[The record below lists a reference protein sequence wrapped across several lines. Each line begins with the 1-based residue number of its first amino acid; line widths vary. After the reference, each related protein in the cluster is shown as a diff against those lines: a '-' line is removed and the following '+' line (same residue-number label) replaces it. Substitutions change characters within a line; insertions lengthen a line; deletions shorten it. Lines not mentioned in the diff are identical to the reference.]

1 MKYTIAIFA
10 AAALTL
16 VIGGCLVT
24 GQQTLTQ
31 PVDVTAVT
39 KSEVTRVPIDLNDEP
54 DYADNK
60 DKIKSV
66 DELSVVAILTNNRPA
81 AAKAKLY
88 LSNDETL
95 TTVEDVQSE
104 ATLVFD
110 SPVVPGSDVLKIH
123 WADGFKYVQ
132 NRKAIEKEIFGDGIF
147 QLYAIAEGDA
157 ADLNVDVKAEIVIT
171 ITVSE

>member
-1 MKYTIAIFA
+1 MKYTIGILI
-10 AAALTL
+10 AAALT
-16 VIGGCLVT
+16 VFIGGCLVT
-24 GQQTLTQ
+24 GQNTLTKR
-31 PVDVTAVT
+31 VDATAVT
-39 KSEVTRVPIDLNDEP
+39 KTEVTRIPIDLNDEP

-110 SPVVPGSDVLKIH
+110 SPVVPASGSLKIK

-132 NRKAIEKEIFGDGIF
+132 NRKTIEKEIFGDGIF

-171 ITVSE
+171 LTVSE

>member
-1 MKYTIAIFA
+1 MKYTIAIFTA
-10 AAALTL
+10 AVLAL

-31 PVDVTAVT
+31 GVDVTAVT
-39 KSEVTRVPIDLNDEP
+39 KTEVTRIPIDLNEEA
-54 DYADNK
+54 DYKDNK

-66 DELSVVAILTNNRPA
+66 DELSVVAILTNNRA
-81 AAKAKLY
+81 APAKARLY

-95 TTVEDVQSE
+95 TTVDQVETV
-104 ATLVFD
+104 ATLVFE
-110 SPVVPGSDVLKIH
+110 SPEVPASDKLKIH

-132 NRKAIEKEIFGDGIF
+132 NRKTIEKEILGDGIF
-147 QLYAIAEGDA
+147 QLYAIALGDG